1 LPLLTESR
9 QVPLS
14 TRQEVASARG
24 RIDGTFSGMDNS
36 FTAPSSAVLLATADE
51 LLLDDLL
58 RLAAAAEVTPQVEA
72 DLLGVRRC
80 WQTASLVVVGA
91 DLADPLARTQPVRR
105 PGVVLVGADPD
116 DAQVYR
122 RAVAIGAEQVFLL
135 PDQETALSDKFAD
148 TVDGA
153 VRSAITLAFVGGCGG
168 AGATTLAAAVAVTG
182 TRRGLR
188 TMLVDGDPLG
198 GGIDLAL
205 GSETGRG
212 VRWPELVGA
221 AGRVSAAALRSALP
235 LIDGLAVLS
244 WDRSDV
250 VSLPPEAMRSVL
262 GAAQRSSDLVV
273 VDLPRRSDPA
283 VEEALVRATSTL
295 LVVPRDVR
303 SCAAAARVSGQL
315 ELMANDL
322 RVVAREPALGRL
334 SAVDVAEYLELPLAA
349 QLRFDPDLPGL
360 MDKGR
365 FDPEPRGPLGRAAAE
380 LLDLFGLYT
389 LVAA

>member
-1 LPLLTESR
+1 
-9 QVPLS
+9 
-14 TRQEVASARG
+14 
-24 RIDGTFSGMDNS
+24 MDNS
-36 FTAPSSAVLLATADE
+36 HTAVPAAVLLATADE

-58 RLAAAAEVTPQVEA
+58 RLAAAAEVTPQVES
-72 DLLGVRRC
+72 DLIGVRRC
-80 WQTASLVVVGA
+80 WQTASLVVVGQ

-105 PGVVLVGADPD
+105 PGVVVVGTDPD
-116 DAQVYR
+116 DAGVYR
-122 RAVAIGAEQVFLL
+122 RAVAIGAEQVFVL
-135 PDQETALSDKFAD
+135 PDQEAALGDKLAD
-148 TVDGA
+148 SVDGA
-153 VRSAITLAFVGGCGG
+153 VRSAVTLAFVGACGG

-182 TRRGLR
+182 SRRGLR

-221 AGRVSAAALRSALP
+221 AGRVSAMALRSALP

-250 VSLPPEAMRSVL
+250 VTLPPEAMRSVL

-273 VDLPRRSDPA
+273 VDLPRRCDPA

-303 SCAAAARVSGQL
+303 SCAAAARVAGQL
-315 ELMANDL
+315 GLVANDL
-322 RVVAREPALGRL
+322 RVVAREPSLGGL
-334 SAVDVAEYLELPLAA
+334 SASDVADHLALPLAA
-349 QLRFDPDLPGL
+349 QSRFDRELPAR

-365 FDPEPRGPLGRAAAE
+365 FNPEPRDPLGRTASD
-380 LLDLFGLYT
+380 LLDLFGLYG
-389 LVAA
+389 LAAA